1 MECNWIRKTK
11 SNRCTSSKG
20 LGDGGAPNRGPINPP
35 MARPKSRKFYEW
47 VKGYKMGNLLI
58 ELDPES
64 REVKPETL
72 EEIYLIELLRNGK
85 IEGEIA

>member
-1 MECNWIRKTK
+1 
-11 SNRCTSSKG
+11 
-20 LGDGGAPNRGPINPP
+20 
-35 MARPKSRKFYEW
+35 
-47 VKGYKMGNLLI
+47 MGNLLI